1 MTDTKKPILCR
12 KYLLYCLFLIIA
24 IFVGQVPFVIS
35 IFMHSKNVSSA
46 AYRVNLRILLI
57 LVSCFFTTYLVSAI
71 TRLIGQRDFFKISCK
86 LLSVGSFVNYREGTI
101 FSNAVIALHVVLF
114 VTHLIRYS
122 FLWTINESRLDFLLF
137 FISGLVCDTVTNFAA
152 VQFLYFVFTLRR
164 HFMLLNSSLNEAVM
178 STVKSEGILSLNVR
192 TVSDI
197 LPERYSFISGVRDI
211 LYRQVML
218 CDVLELINSSYSLQV
233 LALIGSKFVYATIL
247 LYMLFFSIFDHSLF
261 PVLPFSSLIPF
272 VSFQIM
278 QLFTVVYC
286 CKSACF
292 QVGIIVKY
300 FNISFFN
307 KCSIRVVHKLSCVT
321 ETMLYKEKHVFV

>member
-164 HFMLLNSSLNEAVM
+164 HFMLLNSILNEVVM
-178 STVKSEGILSLNVR
+178 STVKSEGIFSLKIR
-192 TVSDI
+192 TVSDV
-197 LPERYSFISGVRDI
+197 LSEKSSFISVVRDI
-211 LYRQVML
+211 LYRHVML
-218 CDVLELINSSYSLQV
+218 CDILELISSSYSLQV

-247 LYMLFFSIFDHSLF
+247 LYLSFFSIFDLSPIPVHSF
-261 PVLPFSSLIPF
+261 ASIIPF
-272 VSFQIM
+272 FSFEVM
-278 QLFTVVYC
+278 QLVAVVYC
-286 CKSACF
+286 CKSAYL
-292 QVGIIVKY
+292 QVSII
-300 FNISFFN
+300 
-307 KCSIRVVHKLSCVT
+307 
-321 ETMLYKEKHVFV
+321 